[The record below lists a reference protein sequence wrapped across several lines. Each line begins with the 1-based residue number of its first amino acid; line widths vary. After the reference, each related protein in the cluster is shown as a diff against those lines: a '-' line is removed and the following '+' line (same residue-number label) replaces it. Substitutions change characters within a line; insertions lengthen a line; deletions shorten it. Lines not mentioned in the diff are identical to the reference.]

1 MIWEIKN
8 KKWGMRNGKS
18 IILIS
23 YFLIFISYF
32 LLSDAK
38 GATVS
43 DVEIHGL
50 YSIEK
55 EELLDL
61 LCFKPGN
68 PIDAIKIRQGIKR
81 AFLKGLFDDIS
92 IETTD
97 REKTRVIINVKERDF
112 IDKVYVEGDYDLSRK
127 FIKNTF
133 LLKEGQIMR
142 YDMIE
147 DSIEQLRN
155 QIANRGYPHT
165 RINIKIERTKTP
177 CKVNLHIQIQTGEP
191 ERIRKIIISG
201 GPEEI
206 KRGISLS
213 EGDIYDQM
221 KLEKDLE
228 KIKLQYKKDGYVK
241 TTIGPYTFED
251 GILNIFF
258 HPGKHLKISVKGNGV
273 ISTKNLMK
281 EMPFFE
287 AGDFN
292 NSLVEEAV
300 NKMLSLYH
308 QKGYTFA
315 QIAPVITSEND
326 LIGLNFFVFEG
337 KKVEVRAISF
347 NGISLPENRLK
358 EAMSLREG
366 EIYNPDLLDTD
377 REGIEELYHALGYLT
392 ASVDKF
398 RTKYEEG
405 SQEIDI
411 HIKVQEGVKTEIA
424 RVDFDGPHLVTE
436 EELRK
441 VIGIKPG
448 APYNEV
454 DISDARYRIIQLYN
468 SRGFTDAVVSVK
480 RDFEGQKASLTFQ
493 ILEGD
498 ITYFGKT
505 IVTGN
510 LSTRYEVIKRESEH
524 HEGMPFDPGIIAKE
538 RHDLYKLGLFT
549 NVNMELLDRYDHKR
563 DLLIHVNEGNAGA
576 VEFGFGYAD
585 YERLR
590 GFIEVSYRNLWGMNR
605 QSSLR
610 FELSSLD
617 RRYILQYLEPWFLNK
632 QIPFRVFLLYENRKE
647 VNIDTRET
655 RYRLTRYG
663 ATAGVEKKLSDTLK
677 GELYYEFSNVET
689 FDVQPDVI
697 LSREDTETLTISALR
712 PGLIYDTR
720 DNPIDPK
727 KGIFSGISLKYTSP
741 ILLSETNFLKLLF
754 HGSIYHQIY
763 KPFVVAISLRGGFAW
778 GYHGTENLPIVERF
792 FLGGRTTVRGYEQD
806 TLGPKGPDGN
816 PTGGNAFLLGNLEIR
831 SSLGK
836 GIGIV
841 TFLDTGNVWQKAKD
855 TEFGNLKY
863 TAGLGLRYNT
873 PVGPIRIDY
882 GHKLQRKKGES
893 SGELHFSIGQAF

>member
-1 MIWEIKN
+1 
-8 KKWGMRNGKS
+8 MRNGKFL
-18 IILIS
+18 ILIS
-23 YFLIFISYF
+23 YFLILISYF

-43 DVEIHGL
+43 DIEIHGL
-50 YSIEK
+50 SFIK
-55 EELLDL
+55 KKELLDL

-68 PIDAIKIRQGIKR
+68 PIDALKVREGIKR
-81 AFLKGLFDDIS
+81 VFLKGLFDDII
-92 IETTD
+92 IETTEG
-97 REKTRVIINVKERDF
+97 EKTRVIINIKQRDL

-147 DSIEQLRN
+147 GAIEQLHN
-155 QIANRGYPHT
+155 QIANRGYPNT
-165 RINIKIERTKTP
+165 IINVKIEKTKTP
-177 CKVNLHIQIQTGEP
+177 CRVNLRLKIQTGEP

-206 KRGISLS
+206 KRRMSLS
-213 EGDIYDQM
+213 EGNIYDQVE
-221 KLEKDLE
+221 LEKDLE
-228 KIKLQYKKDGYVK
+228 KIKTQYKKDGYVK
-241 TTIGPYTFED
+241 TTIGPYTFAE
-251 GILNIFF
+251 GTLNIFF
-258 HPGKHLKISVKGNGV
+258 NPGVHLEVSVKGNSV

-292 NSLVEEAV
+292 TNLVEEAV

-308 QKGYTFA
+308 QKGYPFA

-392 ASVDKF
+392 AGVDKF
-398 RTKYEEG
+398 RTKYEED

-454 DISDARYRIIQLYN
+454 DISDARYRIIQFYN

-493 ILEGD
+493 IVEGD

-510 LSTRYEVIKRESEH
+510 LRTRYEVIKRESEH

-538 RHDLYKLGLFT
+538 RHDLYKLSLFT
-549 NVNMELLDRYDHKR
+549 NVDMEALDRYDHKR

-590 GFIEVSYRNLWGMNR
+590 GFVEVSYRNLWGMNR

-632 QIPFRVFLLYENRKE
+632 HIPFRVFLLYEDRKE

-663 ATAGVEKKLSDTLK
+663 ATAGIEKKLSDNLK
-677 GELYYEFSNVET
+677 GELYYEFSNVDT

-697 LSREDTETLTISALR
+697 LSREDTETLAISALR

-763 KPFVVAISLRGGFAW
+763 KPFVVAISLRGGLAW
-778 GYHGTENLPIVERF
+778 GYHGTEELPIVERF

-836 GIGIV
+836 GFGIV
-841 TFLDTGNVWQKAKD
+841 AFLDTGNVWQKAQD
-855 TEFGNLKY
+855 TEFGSLKY

-873 PVGPIRIDY
+873 PVGPLRIDY
-882 GHKLQRKKGES
+882 GHKLNREKGES

>member
-1 MIWEIKN
+1 MN
-8 KKWGMRNGKS
+8 TRHS
-18 IILIS
+18 SLVTRHS
-23 YFLIFISYF
+23 LLFLFCFLFIYIPF
-32 LLSDAK
+32 AT

-43 DVEIHGL
+43 GVEIHGL
-50 YSIEK
+50 SFIEK
-55 EELLDL
+55 DELLDL

-68 PIDAIKIRQGIKR
+68 PIDAMKVRQGIKK
-81 AFLKGLFDDIS
+81 AFLKGVFDDIS

-97 REKTRVIINVKERDF
+97 KEKTRVIINVKERDF
-112 IDKVYVEGDYDLSRK
+112 IETVHVEGDYDLSRK

-147 DSIEQLRN
+147 TAIEQLRN
-155 QIANRGYPHT
+155 QISNRGYPYSS
-165 RINIKIERTKTP
+165 INVKIERTKAP
-177 CKVNLHIQIQTGEP
+177 CRVNLRLQIQTGEP

-206 KRGISLS
+206 KRRISLS

-221 KLEKDLE
+221 ELEKDLE
-228 KIKLQYKKDGYVK
+228 KIKTQYKKDGYVK
-241 TTIGPYTFED
+241 TTIGPYTFAD
-251 GILNIFF
+251 GTLNIFL
-258 HPGKHLKISVKGNGV
+258 HPGEHLKISVKGNSV
-273 ISTKNLMK
+273 ISTKDLLK

-292 NSLVEEAV
+292 TNLVEDAV

-308 QKGYTFA
+308 QKGYPFA

-326 LIGLNFFVFEG
+326 LISLNFFVFEG
-337 KKVEVRAISF
+337 KKVEIKAISF

-358 EAMSLREG
+358 EVMSLTEG

-377 REGIEELYHALGYLT
+377 REGIEEFYHALGYLT
-392 ASVDKF
+392 AGVEKF
-398 RTKYEEG
+398 RSKYEEG

-411 HIKVQEGVKTEIA
+411 HIKVNEGVKTKIA
-424 RVDFDGPHLVTE
+424 RVDIDGPHLITE

-468 SRGFTDAVVSVK
+468 SRGFTDAVVSVM
-480 RDFEGQKASLTFQ
+480 RDFEEQKVFLTFQ

-510 LSTRYEVIKRESEH
+510 LSTKYEVIKRESEH
-524 HEGMPFDPGIIAKE
+524 YEGMPFNHGILAKE
-538 RHDLYKLGLFT
+538 RQELYKLGLFT
-549 NVNMELLDRYDHKR
+549 DVDMEVLDRYDHKR
-563 DLLIHVNEGNAGA
+563 DILIHVNEGNAGA

-585 YERLR
+585 YERFR
-590 GFIEVSYRNLWGMNR
+590 GFVDVSYRNLWGMNR

-632 QIPFRVFLLYENRKE
+632 QIPFRVFLLYEDRKE

-663 ATAGVEKKLSDTLK
+663 ATAGIEKKLSDTLK
-677 GELYYEFSNVET
+677 AELYYEFSNVDT

-697 LSREDTETLTISALR
+697 LSREDTETLAISALR

-763 KPFVVAISLRGGFAW
+763 KRFVFAMSLRGGLSW
-778 GYHGTENLPIVERF
+778 GYHGTEDLPIVERF

-806 TLGPKGPDGN
+806 TLGPKGSDGN

-841 TFLDTGNVWQKAKD
+841 AFLDGGNVWQKTQD
-855 TEFGNLKY
+855 TEFGSLKY
-863 TAGLGLRYNT
+863 TAGLGIRYNT

-882 GHKLQRKKGES
+882 GHKLQREKGES
-893 SGELHFSIGQAF
+893 SGELHFSIGHAF